1 MKFGAGIHRPQP
13 RSFSPLN
20 PIGKIQS
27 AAFAFFLGLASLWLS
42 SARAA
47 DSIASVDLWSLKPL
61 QSGLESDS
69 PVASRS
75 GDGNWLDSYIDHSL
89 AAHQLHRAPVASR
102 RTLARRLYFDLTG
115 LPPSQEEVQAFVQ
128 DGHPD
133 AYQRLVQRLLSS
145 PAYGERWARWWLDLA
160 RYADSNGQ
168 DENKFMAN
176 AWRYRDW
183 VVRSFACNQPFDQF
197 VTEQLAGDLLPT
209 NGVPEPEIF
218 DRWIA
223 TGFLVL
229 GPKMLA
235 EQDKQKLVMDLVD
248 EQIDVVSR
256 SFLGLTVGCARC
268 HDHKFDPISTRDYYA
283 MAGIFRSTRTMANLD
298 FVSRANE
305 RCVSSSE
312 QLAAIQASETALKA
326 KRSRLAAAKTRAQ
339 EECLSA
345 GLRDFPQWLR
355 ATLSREPQPD
365 GFGTNWTAQLERLL
379 EPDPATNLVS
389 RFLRQAATNHEL
401 VELIRNENAPN
412 HTPFHLV
419 KGRVE
424 GGFLATGTNYL
435 EIPHSDDL
443 EPQQLSVEAWV
454 WADNIPTTGDT
465 RRWLVGKNANEWDE
479 GHYALLLDKDRPGV
493 YLNIGGGR
501 DHVISLFSE
510 HHHFALGEWHHLAF
524 TYDGALLRLFV
535 DGDAAAE
542 LSVGRP
548 RHLGNGPLALGRR
561 PDGYIYFQGRLDEV
575 CVYNRALGTAEL
587 HRHAQQPED
596 EAVEGAITQWNFNQ
610 LSDEQRISMGVAETY
625 QALFGPMGTFRV
637 GPDSQE
643 LFSNRAKSEIAGIE
657 REIQQINA
665 DAPPPVQMALAVA
678 DDKVV
683 DLPVHIRGSHL
694 NLAKESVP
702 RGFIKCLSTTNDSAM
717 PPHQSG
723 RLELAHWLTHSA
735 NHLTARVFVNRVWQA
750 HFGEG
755 LVRTSDNFGVRGEH
769 PSHPE
774 LLDALALEFIRSGW
788 NVKHLQELI
797 VTSATYRQQSGESPS
812 QDPDNRFLSCFPRQR
827 LEGEMV
833 RDALLAVS
841 SRLSHET
848 GGSLVNWKNDDYAPS
863 DPVSADSLRRSLYL
877 PVVRDRGYDVFGI
890 FDVANSSV
898 CTAKRTPTVV
908 SHQALFFLNGP
919 LVKSSATAMATDL
932 LATPFPDDLARIV
945 AAYQRVLSRSPSA
958 NELQRVHT
966 FLDKAKSLI
975 PTQPET
981 GAWSALCQT
990 LLCSNEFLYLD

>member
-1 MKFGAGIHRPQP
+1 MTF
-13 RSFSPLN
+13 N
-20 PIGKIQS
+20 
-27 AAFAFFLGLASLWLS
+27 
-42 SARAA
+42 
-47 DSIASVDLWSLKPL
+47 
-61 QSGLESDS
+61 SGQ
-69 PVASRS
+69 
-75 GDGNWLDSYIDHSL
+75 GNWLDHFIDTGL
-89 AAHQLHRAPVASR
+89 AAHQLRRSPAASR
-102 RTLARRLYFDLTG
+102 RTLAKRLYFDLTG
-115 LPPSQEEVQAFVQ
+115 LPPSQEEVQAFIN

-133 AYQRLVQRLLSS
+133 AEQRLVERLLSS

-183 VVRSFACNQPFDQF
+183 VVRSFTRNLPFDQF
-197 VTEQLAGDLLPT
+197 VTEQLAGDLMPT
-209 NGVPEPEIF
+209 NGVPETEIF

-248 EQIDVVSR
+248 EQIDVISR

-305 RCVSSSE
+305 RCVSSFE
-312 QLAAIQASETALKA
+312 QLTAIQASGDALKS
-326 KRSRLAAAKTRAQ
+326 KRSELAAVKKRAQ

-355 ATLSREPQPD
+355 ATLSREPLPD
-365 GFGTNWTAQLERLL
+365 GFSTNWTAQLGRLL

-389 RFLRQAATNHEL
+389 RFLRKAATNQEL
-401 VELIRNENAPN
+401 VELIRNENAPESN
-412 HTPFHLV
+412 MPLHMV
-419 KGRVE
+419 EGRVE
-424 GGFLATGTNYL
+424 GGFLATGTNHL
-435 EIPHSDDL
+435 EIPHSDSL

-454 WADNIPTTGDT
+454 RAENIPTEGET
-465 RRWLVGKNANEWDE
+465 RRWLVSKNANEWDE
-479 GHYALLLDKDRPGV
+479 GHYALLLDKGHPGAH
-493 YLNIGGGR
+493 LNIGGGR
-501 DHVISLFSE
+501 DHVISLFSKR
-510 HHHFALGEWHHLAF
+510 HHFAVGEWHHLAF

-548 RHLGNGPLALGRR
+548 RHPGIGPLALGRR
-561 PDGYIYFQGRLDEV
+561 PDGYVYFQGRLDEV
-575 CVYNRALGTAEL
+575 RIYNRALGEAEL
-587 HRHAQQPED
+587 HRHAQQPESV
-596 EAVEGAITQWNFNQ
+596 AAEGAIARWDFNH
-610 LSDEQRISMGVAETY
+610 LSDEQRMAMGAAETY
-625 QALFGPMGTFRV
+625 QALFGPIGAFRG
-637 GPDSQE
+637 GPDSLE
-643 LFSNRAKSEIAGIE
+643 LFSNRAKMEIAGIE
-657 REIQQINA
+657 QEIQQITA
-665 DAPPPVQMALAVA
+665 HAPPPAQMALAVA
-678 DDKVV
+678 EDKAV

-694 NLAKESVP
+694 NLAKEPVP
-702 RGFIKCLSTTNDSAM
+702 RGFIQCLSTANDPAM
-717 PPHQSG
+717 PTNQSG
-723 RLELAHWLTHSA
+723 RLELAQWLTHSA
-735 NHLTARVFVNRVWQA
+735 NHLTARVFVNRLWQA

-755 LVRTSDNFGVRGEH
+755 LVRTADNFGVRGEH

-788 NVKHLQELI
+788 NVKHLQQLI
-797 VTSATYRQQSGESPS
+797 VTSATYRQQSGESPP

-833 RDALLAVS
+833 RDALLEVS
-841 SRLSHET
+841 SRLARET
-848 GGSLVNWKNDDYAPS
+848 GGSLVDWKNDDYAPA
-863 DPVSADSLRRSLYL
+863 DRVSADSLRRSLYL

-932 LATPFPDDLARIV
+932 LATPYPDDLARIA

-958 NELQRVHT
+958 NELQRVRT
-966 FLDKAKSLI
+966 FLEVAKSLI

-981 GAWSALCQT
+981 GAWSALCRT